1 MALRNLPDEEPH
13 IVEDYYIG
21 NTHIMIADNYCVS
34 KEDAEKIMDRLA
46 QKLLPKLIE
55 TYRKQGVLE
64 EKCIRIEPGM

>member
-1 MALRNLPDEEPH
+1 
-13 IVEDYYIG
+13 
-21 NTHIMIADNYCVS
+21 MIADNYCVS
-34 KEDAEKIMDRLA
+34 KEEAEKIMDRLA